1 VIRKQVVVTVLMM
14 GLTVPAAAQRGAVN
28 DKAEIQRL
36 NDSAYLVERDLTSL
50 GQRDTARAEQLQ
62 LRLGDLQEEII
73 YLKVKQRKEGTVQRR
88 EYADVGDRLE
98 ALRAEVRTAANPPAP
113 VSRRLGGNTSTPASS
128 FVEVPV
134 GTEMDVRLTD
144 SLDSGKAM
152 VEDRFE
158 GTTVNDLRVDGRV
171 AIPAGAVV
179 RGVVTAVDP
188 ATRTNRTARMTLS
201 FDQVTVNGQA
211 HPIRGTVTEAIEGSG
226 IKGEAGRLG
235 VGAGAGAVI
244 GGLLGGV
251 KGALLGVAIGGAGTL
266 AATEGKEVRV
276 PQGSVLRVRLDSPV
290 QMHAAR

>member
-1 VIRKQVVVTVLMM
+1 MM
-14 GLTVPAAAQRGAVN
+14 GLTVPAAAQRGAV
-28 DKAEIQRL
+28 DATAEIQQLR
-36 NDSAYLVERDLTSL
+36 DSAYLVERDLSSL
-50 GQRDTARAEQLQ
+50 GQRDAARAGQLQ
-62 LRLGDLQEEII
+62 LRLEDLQEEIV
-73 YLKVKQRKEGTVQRR
+73 YLKVKQRKEGSVQRR
-88 EYADVGDRLE
+88 EYSDLRLRLE
-98 ALRAEVRTAANPPAP
+98 GLRAEARTASTPAA
-113 VSRRLGGNTSTPASS
+113 VSRRSAANAAPPPAI
-128 FVEVPV
+128 FLEVPV
-134 GTEMDVRLTD
+134 GTEMDVRLID
-144 SLDSGKAM
+144 SLDSGTAM

-158 GTTVNDLRVDGRV
+158 GTTVADLRVDGRV

-179 RGVVTAVDP
+179 RGVVTEVNP

-211 HPIRGTVTEAIEGSG
+211 YPIRGTITEAIEGSG

-290 QMHAAR
+290 QMQAAR

>member
-1 VIRKQVVVTVLMM
+1 MIRKQVVVAALMM
-14 GLTVPAAAQRGAVN
+14 GLTVPAAAQRGAV
-28 DKAEIQRL
+28 DATAEIQQLR
-36 NDSAYLVERDLTSL
+36 DSAYLVERDLSSL
-50 GQRDTARAEQLQ
+50 GQRDAARAGQLQ
-62 LRLGDLQEEII
+62 LRLEDLQEEIV
-73 YLKVKQRKEGTVQRR
+73 YLKVKQRKEGSVQRR
-88 EYADVGDRLE
+88 EYSDLRLQLE
-98 ALRAEVRTAANPPAP
+98 GLRAEARTASTPAAA
-113 VSRRLGGNTSTPASS
+113 VSRRSAANAAPPAAI
-128 FVEVPV
+128 FLEVPV
-134 GTEMDVRLTD
+134 GTEMDVRLID
-144 SLDSGKAM
+144 SLDSGTAM

-158 GTTVNDLRVDGRV
+158 GTTVADLRVDGRV

-179 RGVVTAVDP
+179 RGVVTEVNP

-211 HPIRGTVTEAIEGSG
+211 YPIRGTITEAIEGSG

-276 PQGSVLRVRLDSPV
+276 PQGSVLRMRLDSPV
-290 QMHAAR
+290 QMQAAR